1 MMSNLQ
7 KVAIESRTVDAPVE
21 DLLVGRWSPRAMSG
35 ESIDQAQLL
44 RLLEAARWA
53 PSASNM
59 QPWRFVYAHRET
71 PAWESLFD
79 LLNPGNQEW
88 AHRAAVLVLVL
99 SKTTSDRDGSHS
111 VTHAFD
117 AGAAWENLALQ
128 GTAQGLVV
136 HGMGGFDRERAR
148 TAASVPDDYA
158 VLAMIAVGRPGDPEV
173 LPERLRRREVPSHRR
188 PVREFAFEGVF
199 GG

>member
-1 MMSNLQ
+1 
-7 KVAIESRTVDAPVE
+7 
-21 DLLVGRWSPRAMSG
+21 
-35 ESIDQAQLL
+35 
-44 RLLEAARWA
+44 
-53 PSASNM
+53 M

-71 PAWESLFD
+71 PAWEPLFE

-88 AHRAAVLVLVL
+88 AYKAAVLVVVL
-99 SKTTSDRDGSHS
+99 SKTTSDKDGSPS

-136 HGMGGFDRERAR
+136 HGMGGFDRKRAR
-148 TAASVPDDYA
+148 TAARVPDEYA
-158 VLAMIAVGRPGDPEV
+158 VLAMIAIGRPGDPDD
-173 LPERLRRREVPSHRR
+173 LPERQRRREKPSGRR

>member
-7 KVAIESRTVDAPVE
+7 TVALESRAVDAPVE
-21 DLLVGRWSPRAMSG
+21 RLLVGRWSPRAMSG
-35 ESIDQAQLL
+35 EPIEQSDLL

-71 PAWESLFD
+71 PAWQPLFD
-79 LLNPGNQEW
+79 LLNQGNQEW

-99 SKTTSDRDGSHS
+99 SKTTSDRDGTPW

-148 TAASVPDDYA
+148 TAARVPDEYA
-158 VLAMIAVGRPGDPEV
+158 VLAMIAVGRPGDPDD
-173 LPERLRRREVPSHRR
+173 LSERQRRREVPSDRR